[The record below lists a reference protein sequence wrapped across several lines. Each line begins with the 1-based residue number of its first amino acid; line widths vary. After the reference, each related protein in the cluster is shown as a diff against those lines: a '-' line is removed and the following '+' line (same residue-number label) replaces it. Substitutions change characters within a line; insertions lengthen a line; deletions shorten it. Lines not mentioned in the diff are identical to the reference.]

1 MEVCITNSSL
11 ERRGFLKFLYHHV
24 HRPTQVKEI
33 TKSYSVE
40 PKIAIG
46 KNIKSL
52 LLKGF
57 DLNLK
62 MIFWVEAMLVNK
74 DCTIGLTAPKVIAR
88 YFYKNADADE
98 MIFIHK
104 GKGKLRTMMGNIPFE
119 YGDYLIIPE
128 GLSIKL
134 ILKHQ

>member
-1 MEVCITNSSL
+1 MEL
-11 ERRGFLKFLYHHV
+11 FLV
-24 HRPTQVKEI
+24 ISCSRPTQGEI

-57 DLNLK
+57 DLNPEDDFLDSRK
-62 MIFWVEAMLVNK
+62 AMLLNRLYNRSSCATK
-74 DCTIGLTAPKVIAR
+74 SLRD

-104 GKGKLRTMMGNIPFE
+104 EKEITYHDGK
-119 YGDYLIIPE
+119 Y
-128 GLSIKL
+128 SI
-134 ILKHQ
+134 